1 MASPQGGGSTRAHL
15 KEYLRRRRT
24 SQDSGI
30 SRPSSYSSQLAP
42 LTNAEG
48 ELRLAEIDG
57 LIVTHEDAVTAHK
70 DAVAAHK
77 VVVVEHKVVVAA
89 HKVVVSA
96 HEDAVAAHKVV
107 VAAHKDAVAAHR
119 DAVAT
124 HRLAGHERT
133 LVALRQE
140 QAQLRELLKTASTG
154 GQSTDMAPEM
164 VENNAQDEG
173 QIVMVEL

>member
-24 SQDSGI
+24 QDNGV
-30 SRPSSYSSQLAP
+30 SRPSSYSSRLAP
-42 LTNAEG
+42 LSNAEG
-48 ELRLAEIDG
+48 ELRLAEIAG

-70 DAVAAHK
+70 DAVAT
-77 VVVVEHKVVVAA
+77 HKVVVATHKVAVTA
-89 HKVVVSA
+89 HKVVMSA
-96 HEDAVAAHKVV
+96 HE
-107 VAAHKDAVAAHR
+107 

-124 HRLAGHERT
+124 HRLAGHERM

-140 QAQLRELLKTASTG
+140 QAQIRDLIKTANTG
-154 GQSTDMAPEM
+154 GPPTDTAPET

>member
-24 SQDSGI
+24 QDNGV
-30 SRPSSYSSQLAP
+30 SRPSSYTYSSRIAP
-42 LTNAEG
+42 LSNAEG

-57 LIVTHEDAVTAHK
+57 LIVNHEDAVIAHK
-70 DAVAAHK
+70 DMVR
-77 VVVVEHKVVVAA
+77 
-89 HKVVVSA
+89 
-96 HEDAVAAHKVV
+96 AHKVV
-107 VAAHKDAVAAHR
+107 VAAHK

-140 QAQLRELLKTASTG
+140 QVQLRELLKTASTG

>member
-24 SQDSGI
+24 SQDSGV
-30 SRPSSYSSQLAP
+30 SRPSSYSSRIAP
-42 LTNAEG
+42 LSNAEG

-57 LIVTHEDAVTAHK
+57 LLVTHEDAVTAHK
-70 DAVAAHK
+70 DAVAT
-77 VVVVEHKVVVAA
+77 HKVVVATHKVAVTA

-96 HEDAVAAHKVV
+96 HEVV
-107 VAAHKDAVAAHR
+107 VSAHE

-140 QAQLRELLKTASTG
+140 QAQLRELIKTASTR
-154 GQSTDMAPEM
+154 GQSTDTAPET